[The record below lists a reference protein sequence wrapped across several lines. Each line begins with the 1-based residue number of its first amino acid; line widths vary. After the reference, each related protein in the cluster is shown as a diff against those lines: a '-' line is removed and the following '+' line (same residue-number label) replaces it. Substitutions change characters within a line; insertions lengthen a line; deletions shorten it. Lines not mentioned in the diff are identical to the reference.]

1 MPWKPADDLAQSVAL
16 EVLLHGPLARAELAR
31 RLDLAP
37 GTLTRISA
45 ELIEVGLLIETPH
58 LAERRTGRPSIP
70 LDVVADAHHFLGIK
84 LTGTAVMAAVTN
96 LRAEI
101 VNYFELHLTS
111 TDADT
116 VVEQI
121 CEAAK
126 HAGAQNPIDAI
137 GIGLGGVVTRGG
149 FVTSAPFL
157 GWTDVPLARLVQES
171 SAIPTF
177 AANDLTAFTE
187 AQHWFG
193 LGAGY
198 DNFAALT
205 LGVGVGFGCVAN
217 GKLLAGDDS
226 GVGLVGHWPLDPM
239 GPMCNRGHR
248 GCAEAMLTV
257 PAILRDISRAL
268 DRSVDWLEFVELV
281 KSDQPA
287 AAEIA
292 SNSGLALGRLI
303 AAVANLVA
311 PAFVAVGGEGVALA
325 SIAAEAVDRGIRENR
340 DPRASTVRVELT
352 SGSNESWCRG
362 AAVIALQG
370 YVLDRRRVAT
380 KRSGLTLLEA

>member
-1 MPWKPADDLAQSVAL
+1 M
-16 EVLLHGPLARAELAR
+16 
-31 RLDLAP
+31 
-37 GTLTRISA
+37 
-45 ELIEVGLLIETPH
+45 LIETPH